1 MRRSERTLLLLCGM
15 LDDGLQPLSPAE
27 YRTLALRVSQVKPS
41 DGSFSE
47 EFLRALGYQ
56 AAAAERIAALLE
68 RQAALDVFLARA
80 ASRGVTVLTRLSE
93 QFPER
98 LRRLGNRCP
107 AVLFCMGDPALL
119 RRPCVSLVGSR
130 ALKPENRA
138 FAERIGRLAA
148 QEGLVLCSGGAA
160 GADRAAQEA
169 CLSAGGSVVC
179 FVPDELTCRA
189 FDERVLY
196 CSEDGWQCAFTA
208 QRALRR
214 NHCIHALGEK
224 TFVAQCDLH
233 HGGTWAGSED
243 NLRHG
248 LSPVFVYND
257 GSPAAQ
263 ALAQRGAALLNAA
276 PVSLAILQ
284 SEQLS
289 IFDGI

>member
-1 MRRSERTLLLLCGM
+1 M
-15 LDDGLQPLSPAE
+15 
-27 YRTLALRVSQVKPS
+27 
-41 DGSFSE
+41 
-47 EFLRALGYQ
+47 
-56 AAAAERIAALLE
+56 
-68 RQAALDVFLARA
+68 
-80 ASRGVTVLTRLSE
+80 
-93 QFPER
+93 
-98 LRRLGNRCP
+98 
-107 AVLFCMGDPALL
+107 
-119 RRPCVSLVGSR
+119 SLVGSR

-263 ALAQRGAALLNAA
+263 ALAQRGAELLNAA